1 MRTLRSVTW
10 LLSASAMALSTC
22 GKNLARALNT
32 LPATAPL
39 PLSSDEDRVIAAALL
54 CATTQPR
61 PRCGEGPPVFD
72 HMRVV
77 VDTSSD
83 HVSAHTLSSSDS
95 LQYLLLSKEEIQAL
109 ADKYGDFV
117 YISVG
122 APNVFGDSA
131 EIDVQ
136 TKSAYSRRLH
146 HTASTVF
153 MIGGLFCS
161 SIFFLRSDQWTF
173 AHRGPHCMEV

>member
-1 MRTLRSVTW
+1 M
-10 LLSASAMALSTC
+10 
-22 GKNLARALNT
+22 
-32 LPATAPL
+32 
-39 PLSSDEDRVIAAALL
+39 
-54 CATTQPR
+54 
-61 PRCGEGPPVFD
+61 FD

-83 HVSAHTLSSSDS
+83 HQVSAHTLSSSDS

-131 EIDVQ
+131 EIGVQ
-136 TKSAYSRRLH
+136 TEWAYSRRLH

-173 AHRGPHCMEV
+173 AHRGQGLGHCMEV